1 MILLIKLLVEK
12 FIPDC
17 ENTSSLDVREKYG
30 VLGGVLGIIC
40 NVLLFGL
47 KLGIGVVSGSIAIIS
62 DSFNNLSDCGSSVV
76 ALLGA
81 KLSNLR
87 PDSEHPFGH
96 GRSEY
101 VASLIVAFITMLL
114 GFELLKGS
122 VGKIANPTVM
132 SLTPVMAVILI
143 LSVLVKVWMYS
154 YNKYLGNKI
163 NSSVLIA
170 TAKDS
175 LSDVFATVAIVVA
188 AVLAKAFHL
197 PVIDGIIGLLVS
209 ILIMRTG
216 FGVATDTIGL
226 LLGKP
231 PEKETVEKI
240 NEMVLNGEGIHGVHD
255 LVVHDYGPGRAFAS
269 VHAEVP
275 DNYDIVRIHEIIDE
289 LEHQITKET
298 GIHMVIHMDPVAVDC
313 ERTNAVRAQV
323 IEVVKGYDK
332 RLNIH
337 DFRMTDG
344 ENRIN
349 LIFDLE
355 TPPDLLDGKKDIGGD
370 IAKLLAEADK
380 RYKAVI
386 NVDRIYE

>member
-1 MILLIKLLVEK
+1 MLIKLLTEK
-12 FIPDC
+12 FIPDY
-17 ENTSSLDVREKYG
+17 ENTASLDVREKYG

-40 NVLLFGL
+40 NLLLFGL
-47 KLGIGVVSGSIAIIS
+47 KLGIGVISGSIAIIS

-132 SLTPVMAVILI
+132 SLTPIMAVILI

-175 LSDVFATVAIVVA
+175 ISDVFATLAIIVASVI
-188 AVLAKAFHL
+188 AKLCEL

-209 ILIMRTG
+209 VIIMRTG
-216 FGVATDTIGL
+216 FGVAMDTIGL

-231 PEKETVEKI
+231 PEKELVQKI
-240 NEMVLNGEGIHGVHD
+240 NEMVLSGEGIHGVHD

-289 LEHQITKET
+289 LEHRITQET

-313 ERTNAVRAQV
+313 ERTNAVKAQV
-323 IEVVKGYDK
+323 IEVVKGYDT

-355 TPPDLLDGKKDIGGD
+355 TPQDLLDGKKDVAAD
-370 IAKLLAEADK
+370 ISKLLSEADK

>member
-1 MILLIKLLVEK
+1 MIKFLVK
-12 FIPDC
+12 SFIADY
-17 ENTSSLDVREKYG
+17 ENTSSPDVRERYG
-30 VLGGVLGIIC
+30 VLGGGLGIIC
-40 NVLLFGL
+40 NILLFAV
-47 KLGIGVVSGSIAIIS
+47 KLLIGAVSGSIAIVS
-62 DSFNNLSDCGSSVV
+62 DSFNNLSDCGSSLV
-76 ALLGA
+76 ALFGA
-81 KLSNLR
+81 KLSNRR

-101 VASLIVAFITMLL
+101 VASLIVAFITVIL

-122 VGKIANPTVM
+122 FGKIAEPSMVM
-132 SLTPVMAVILI
+132 LSPLMAAVLI
-143 LSVLVKVWMYS
+143 VSVLVKVWMYS
-154 YNKYLGNKI
+154 YNTYLGKKI
-163 NSSVLIA
+163 NSSVLMA

-175 LSDVFATVAIVVA
+175 LSDVVATLAIVIA
-188 AVLAKAFHL
+188 SVLAKTFEL
-197 PVIDGIIGLLVS
+197 PVVDGIIGLIVS
-209 ILIMRTG
+209 LLIIRTG
-216 FGVATDTIGL
+216 VGVAMDTIGL

-231 PEKETVEKI
+231 PEKEMVMKI
-240 NEMVLNGEGIHGVHD
+240 NEMVLSGEGICGVHD

-275 DNYDIVRIHEIIDE
+275 DNYDIVRIHEIIDA
-289 LEHQITKET
+289 LEHKITEET

-313 ERTNAVRAQV
+313 ERTNEIKAQIIAV
-323 IEVVKGYDK
+323 IKGYDE

-355 TPPDLLDGKKDIGGD
+355 TPQDLLDGKTDVAADIS
-370 IAKLLAEADK
+370 ALLAEVDS

>member
-1 MILLIKLLVEK
+1 MIKFLVK
-12 FIPDC
+12 RFIPNY
-17 ENTSSLDVREKYG
+17 ENTASSDVREKYG
-30 VLGGVLGIIC
+30 VLGGALGIIC
-40 NVLLFGL
+40 NVFLFAL
-47 KLGIGVVSGSIAIIS
+47 KLAIGAVSGSIAIVS
-62 DSFNNLSDCGSSVV
+62 DSFNNLSDCGSSLV
-76 ALLGA
+76 ALFGA
-81 KLSNLR
+81 KLSNRR

-101 VASLIVAFITMLL
+101 VASLIVAFITILL

-122 VGKIANPTVM
+122 FDKLSSPDLIT
-132 SLTPVMAVILI
+132 LTPIMTGILV
-143 LSVLVKVWMYS
+143 LSVLVKVWMFS
-154 YNKYLGNKI
+154 YNTYLGKKI
-163 NSSVLIA
+163 NSSVLLA

-175 LSDVFATVAIVVA
+175 LSDVISTLAIVAASVA
-188 AVLAKAFHL
+188 ANIFKL
-197 PVIDGIIGLLVS
+197 PIIDGIIGLAVS
-209 ILIMRTG
+209 LLIIRTG
-216 FGVATDTIGL
+216 VGVAMDTIGL

-240 NEMVLNGEGIHGVHD
+240 NKMVLGGEGIYGVHD

-275 DNYDIVRIHEIIDE
+275 DNGDIVRIHEIIDE
-289 LEHQITKET
+289 LERQITQET

-313 ERTNAVRAQV
+313 ERTNEIKAQV
-323 IEVVKGYDK
+323 LKVIKGYDE

-355 TPPDLLDGKKDIGGD
+355 TPQELLDGKKNVAAEISE
-370 IAKLLAEADK
+370 LLTKTDS
-380 RYKAVI
+380 RFNAVI
-386 NVDRIYE
+386 SIDRIYN

>member
-1 MILLIKLLVEK
+1 MIKLLVK
-12 FIPDC
+12 RFVPDS
-17 ENTSSLDVREKYG
+17 ENTSSPNVRERYG
-30 VLGGVLGIIC
+30 VLGGTLGIIC
-40 NVLLFGL
+40 NTLLFSL
-47 KLGIGVVSGSIAIIS
+47 KLIIGLISGSIAIVS
-62 DSFNNLSDCGSSVV
+62 DSFNNLSDCGSSLV
-76 ALLGA
+76 ALFGA
-81 KLSNLR
+81 KLSNRR

-101 VASLIVAFITMLL
+101 VASLIVAFITMIL

-122 VGKIANPTVM
+122 VNKIIEPSVM
-132 SLTPVMAVILI
+132 ALTPLMTVILA

-154 YNKYLGNKI
+154 YNKYLGEKI
-163 NSSVLIA
+163 NSSVLLA

-175 LSDVFATVAIVVA
+175 ISDVVATLAIVIASVI
-188 AVLAKAFHL
+188 AKLCAL

-209 ILIMRTG
+209 LLIIRTG
-216 FGVATDTIGL
+216 FGVAMDTIGL

-240 NEMVLNGEGIHGVHD
+240 HQMVLSGEGIYGVHD

-289 LEHQITKET
+289 LEHRITKET

-313 ERTNAVRAQV
+313 ERTNEIKAQV
-323 IEVVKGYDK
+323 IEVIKKYDK

-355 TPPDLLDGKKDIGGD
+355 TPQDLLDNGKDVASDIS
-370 IAKLLAEADK
+370 ALLAETDK

>member
-1 MILLIKLLVEK
+1 MIKLLVK
-12 FIPDC
+12 RFIPDS
-17 ENTSSLDVREKYG
+17 ENTSLPNVRERYG
-30 VLGGVLGIIC
+30 VLGGALGIVC
-40 NVLLFGL
+40 NILLFLL
-47 KLGIGVVSGSIAIIS
+47 KLIIGLVSGSIAIVS
-62 DSFNNLSDCGSSVV
+62 DSFNNLSDCGSSLV
-76 ALLGA
+76 ALFGA
-81 KLSNLR
+81 KLSNRR

-101 VASLIVAFITMLL
+101 VASLIVAFITMIL

-122 VGKIANPTVM
+122 VGKIAEPSVM
-132 SLTPVMAVILI
+132 LLTPVMTVILL

-154 YNKYLGNKI
+154 YNKYLGEKI
-163 NSSVLIA
+163 NSSVLLA
-170 TAKDS
+170 SAKDS
-175 LSDVFATVAIVVA
+175 ISDVFATLAIIIASVT
-188 AVLAKAFHL
+188 AKLFEL

-209 ILIMRTG
+209 LLIIRTG
-216 FGVATDTIGL
+216 FGVAMDTIGL

-231 PEKETVEKI
+231 PEKETVQKI
-240 NEMVLNGEGIHGVHD
+240 NEMVLSGEGICGVHD

-275 DNYDIVRIHEIIDE
+275 DDYDIVRIHEIIDA
-289 LEHQITKET
+289 LEHKITEET

-313 ERTNAVRAQV
+313 ERTNMIKAQV
-323 IEVVKGYDK
+323 IAVIKSYDE

-355 TPPDLLDGKKDIGGD
+355 TPQDLLDGKKDVASD
-370 IAKLLAEADK
+370 IAVLLAEVDN

-386 NVDRIYE
+386 NVDRIYG

>member
-17 ENTSSLDVREKYG
+17 ENTASLDVREKYG

-154 YNKYLGNKI
+154 YNKYLGKKI

-188 AVLAKAFHL
+188 AVLAKALHL

-216 FGVATDTIGL
+216 FGVAMDTIGL

-231 PEKETVEKI
+231 PEKETVQKI

-289 LEHQITKET
+289 LEHQITEET

-313 ERTNAVRAQV
+313 ERTNAIRAQV

-355 TPPDLLDGKKDIGGD
+355 TPPDLLDGKKDVGGD

>member
-1 MILLIKLLVEK
+1 MIKLLLKK
-12 FIPDC
+12 FVPNYTDT
-17 ENTSSLDVREKYG
+17 TSPKVREHYG
-30 VLGGVLGIIC
+30 VLGGALGILC
-40 NVLLFGL
+40 NIMLFAL
-47 KLGIGVVSGSIAIIS
+47 KLMIGVISGSIAIIS
-62 DSFNNLSDCGSSVV
+62 DSFNNLSDCGSSLV
-76 ALLGA
+76 ALFGA
-81 KLSNLR
+81 KLSNRR

-114 GFELLKGS
+114 GFELLKSS
-122 VGKIANPTVM
+122 VGKILSPSPTA
-132 SLTPVMAVILI
+132 LTPVMFVILA
-143 LSVLVKVWMYS
+143 LSVLVKVWMYR
-154 YNKYLGNKI
+154 YNTYLGKKI
-163 NSSVLIA
+163 NSSVLFA

-175 LSDVFATVAIVVA
+175 LSDVFATLAIVFA
-188 AVLAKAFHL
+188 SLMANLFGL
-197 PVIDGIIGLLVS
+197 PVLDGIIGLLVS
-209 ILIMRTG
+209 LLIMRTG
-216 FGVATDTIGL
+216 FYVAMDTIGL

-231 PEKETVEKI
+231 PERETVEKI
-240 NEMVLNGEGIHGVHD
+240 NKMVLDGEGIYGVHD

-313 ERTNAVRAQV
+313 EKTNKIKAQV
-323 IEVVKGYDK
+323 IEIIQGYDS
-332 RLNIH
+332 RLNLH

-344 ENRIN
+344 ESRIN

-355 TPPDLLDGKKDIGGD
+355 TPEDLIDSEKPIAED
-370 IAKLLAEADK
+370 IAELLAKADK

-386 NVDRIYE
+386 NIDRIYN

>member
-1 MILLIKLLVEK
+1 MIKFLVK
-12 FIPDC
+12 SFIADY
-17 ENTSSLDVREKYG
+17 ENTSSPDVRERYG
-30 VLGGVLGIIC
+30 VLGGGLGIIC
-40 NVLLFGL
+40 NILLFAV
-47 KLGIGVVSGSIAIIS
+47 KLLIGAVSGSIAIVS
-62 DSFNNLSDCGSSVV
+62 DSFNNLSDCGSSLV
-76 ALLGA
+76 ALFGA
-81 KLSNLR
+81 KLSNRR

-101 VASLIVAFITMLL
+101 VASLIVAFITVIL

-122 VGKIANPTVM
+122 FGKIAEPSMVM
-132 SLTPVMAVILI
+132 LSPLMAAVLI
-143 LSVLVKVWMYS
+143 VSVLVKVWMYS
-154 YNKYLGNKI
+154 YNTYLGKKI
-163 NSSVLIA
+163 NSSVLMA

-175 LSDVFATVAIVVA
+175 LSDVVATLAIVIA
-188 AVLAKAFHL
+188 SVLAKTFEL
-197 PVIDGIIGLLVS
+197 PVVDGIIGLIVS
-209 ILIMRTG
+209 LLIIRTG
-216 FGVATDTIGL
+216 VGVAMDTIGL

-231 PEKETVEKI
+231 PEKETVMKI
-240 NEMVLNGEGIHGVHD
+240 NEMVLSGEGICGVHD

-275 DNYDIVRIHEIIDE
+275 DNYDIVRIHEIIDA
-289 LEHQITKET
+289 LEHKITEET

-313 ERTNAVRAQV
+313 ERTNEIKAQIIAV
-323 IEVVKGYDK
+323 IKGYDE

-355 TPPDLLDGKKDIGGD
+355 TPQDLLDGKTDVAADIS
-370 IAKLLAEADK
+370 ALLAEVDS

>member
-1 MILLIKLLVEK
+1 MIRLIKFLVK
-12 FIPDC
+12 RFIPNY
-17 ENTSSLDVREKYG
+17 ENTASSDVREKYG
-30 VLGGVLGIIC
+30 VLGGALGIIC
-40 NVLLFGL
+40 NVFLFAL
-47 KLGIGVVSGSIAIIS
+47 KLAIGAVSGSIAIVS
-62 DSFNNLSDCGSSVV
+62 DSFNNLSDCGSSLV
-76 ALLGA
+76 ALFGA
-81 KLSNLR
+81 KLSNRR

-101 VASLIVAFITMLL
+101 VASLIVAFITILL

-122 VGKIANPTVM
+122 FDKLSSPDLIT
-132 SLTPVMAVILI
+132 LTPIMTGILV
-143 LSVLVKVWMYS
+143 LSVLVKVWMFS
-154 YNKYLGNKI
+154 YNTYLGKKI
-163 NSSVLIA
+163 NSSVLLA

-175 LSDVFATVAIVVA
+175 LSDVISTLAIVAASVA
-188 AVLAKAFHL
+188 ANIFKL
-197 PVIDGIIGLLVS
+197 PIIDGIIGLAVS
-209 ILIMRTG
+209 LLIIRTG
-216 FGVATDTIGL
+216 VGVAMDTIGL

-240 NEMVLNGEGIHGVHD
+240 NKMVLGGEGIYGVHD

-275 DNYDIVRIHEIIDE
+275 DNGDIVRIHEIIDE
-289 LEHQITKET
+289 LERQITQET

-313 ERTNAVRAQV
+313 ERTNEIKAQV
-323 IEVVKGYDK
+323 LKVIKGYDE

-355 TPPDLLDGKKDIGGD
+355 TPQELLDGKKNVAAEISE
-370 IAKLLAEADK
+370 LLTKTDS
-380 RYKAVI
+380 RFNAVI
-386 NVDRIYE
+386 SIDRIYN

>member
-1 MILLIKLLVEK
+1 MIKLLVK
-12 FIPDC
+12 RFIPEC
-17 ENTSSLDVREKYG
+17 ENTSSPNVRERYG
-30 VLGGVLGIIC
+30 VLGGGLGIAC
-40 NVLLFGL
+40 NILLFLL
-47 KLGIGVVSGSIAIIS
+47 KLIIGLVSGSIAIVS
-62 DSFNNLSDCGSSVV
+62 DSFNNLSDCGSSMV
-76 ALLGA
+76 ALFGA
-81 KLSNLR
+81 KLSNRR

-101 VASLIVAFITMLL
+101 VASLIVAFITMIL
-114 GFELLKGS
+114 GFELLKS
-122 VGKIANPTVM
+122 SIGKISEPSVM
-132 SLTPVMAVILI
+132 SLTPLMTLILA

-154 YNKYLGNKI
+154 YNKYLGEKI
-163 NSSVLIA
+163 NSSVLLA

-175 LSDVFATVAIVVA
+175 ISDVVATLAIVVA
-188 AVLAKAFHL
+188 SVIAKLFEL
-197 PVIDGIIGLLVS
+197 PVIDGIVGLLVS
-209 ILIMRTG
+209 LLIIRTG
-216 FGVATDTIGL
+216 FGVAMDTIGL

-240 NEMVLNGEGIHGVHD
+240 NQMVLSGEGIYGVHD

-289 LEHQITKET
+289 LEHRITKET

-313 ERTNAVRAQV
+313 ERTNEVKAQV
-323 IEVVKGYDK
+323 IEAIKTYDE

-355 TPPDLLDGKKDIGGD
+355 TPPDLLDGKRDVAADIS
-370 IAKLLAEADK
+370 ALLCEVDN

>member
-1 MILLIKLLVEK
+1 MISFLVKK
-12 FIPDC
+12 FIP
-17 ENTSSLDVREKYG
+17 EYTETSSPKVREHYG
-30 VLGGVLGIIC
+30 VFGGALGIVC
-40 NVLLFGL
+40 NMVLFAL
-47 KLGIGVVSGSIAIIS
+47 KLAIGIISGSIAIIS
-62 DSFNNLSDCGSSVV
+62 DSFNNLSDSGSSLV

-81 KLSNLR
+81 KLANRR

-114 GFELLKGS
+114 GFELLKS
-122 VGKIANPTVM
+122 SIGKIAEPE
-132 SLTPVMAVILI
+132 LTHFTPALLIILA
-143 LSVLVKVWMYS
+143 LSALIKLWMYR
-154 YNKYLGNKI
+154 YNTYLGRRI

-170 TAKDS
+170 AAKDS
-175 LSDVFATVAIVVA
+175 LSDAVATIAITLA
-188 AVLAKAFHL
+188 SAVGSYFKFPIL
-197 PVIDGIIGLLVS
+197 DGIIGIAVS
-209 ILIMRTG
+209 ALIMKTG

-231 PEKETVEKI
+231 PEKETVERI
-240 NEMVLNGEGIHGVHD
+240 NQMVLSGEGIAGVHD

-275 DNYDIVRIHEIIDE
+275 DNYDVVRIHEIIDALEQEISTE
-289 LEHQITKET
+289 L

-313 ERTNAVRAQV
+313 ERTNLIKAQV
-323 IEVVKGYDK
+323 IEVVRSYDD
-332 RLNIH
+332 RLRIH

-355 TPPDLLDGKKDIGGD
+355 TPSDLIYGEKNVAAE
-370 IAKLLAEADK
+370 IAKLLSEADS
-380 RYKAVI
+380 RFCAVI
-386 NVDRIYE
+386 NVDAIYE

>member
-1 MILLIKLLVEK
+1 MIKLLVK
-12 FIPDC
+12 RFIPEC
-17 ENTSSLDVREKYG
+17 ENTTSPNVRERYG
-30 VLGGVLGIIC
+30 VLGGALGIAC
-40 NVLLFGL
+40 NILLFLL
-47 KLGIGVVSGSIAIIS
+47 KLIIGLISGSIAIVS
-62 DSFNNLSDCGSSVV
+62 DSFNNLSDCGSSMV
-76 ALLGA
+76 ALFGA
-81 KLSNLR
+81 KLSNRR

-101 VASLIVAFITMLL
+101 VASLIVSFITMIL

-122 VGKIANPTVM
+122 IGKISEPSVM
-132 SLTPVMAVILI
+132 SLTPLMTAILA

-154 YNKYLGNKI
+154 YNKYLGEKI
-163 NSSVLIA
+163 NSSVLLA

-175 LSDVFATVAIVVA
+175 ISDVVATLAIVIA
-188 AVLAKAFHL
+188 SAIAKLCEL
-197 PVIDGIIGLLVS
+197 PVIDGIVGLLVS
-209 ILIMRTG
+209 LLIIRTG
-216 FGVATDTIGL
+216 VGVAMDTIGL

-240 NEMVLNGEGIHGVHD
+240 NQMVLSGEGIFGVHD

-289 LEHQITKET
+289 LEHRITKET

-313 ERTNAVRAQV
+313 ERTNAVKAQV
-323 IEVVKGYDK
+323 IEVIKTYDE

-355 TPPDLLDGKKDIGGD
+355 TPPDLLDGKKDVASD
-370 IAKLLAEADK
+370 ISALLCEVDS